1 MTKKKT
7 IIIIAV
13 ATTIALLSV
22 YGVHI
27 VKTDTFPENSVI
39 NGTEIGNM
47 TADEAEIALTDTAN
61 KIKVRNDNEDPKNIK
76 LAFEYERHHLKKL
89 IKLAAA
95 NPLTARKL
103 KLGEVNMDM
112 KVKDGAKESAKI
124 LSQSELSD
132 EDSDSKDA
140 YIDFEKMSI
149 VKEEYGNKLDYDKLT
164 KDIAIY
170 IEQGK
175 PGGTFKFKG
184 EDYIKLPAVYAT
196 DEDLLDEL
204 KFYKKYIGQGLNLI
218 YPDGSAV
225 FVGPEKLKKIVDYV
239 DGEPK
244 FSEKEA
250 EKLVAEYKNYTPASC
265 TVKTLNGDKS
275 LANYVLSAPVNTD
288 EAKTLVLE
296 ALRDFK
302 TEIQLSSMDSIDL
315 PDTRVEINLSSQT
328 CTFVRDGKK
337 KFSCNIV
344 SGTNGHRTPEGIFE
358 VSYKERNVDL
368 KGEND
373 DGSKYS
379 SHVDYWMPFNGG
391 IGLHDADWRSS
402 FGGDIYVYNGSHGC
416 VNMPPKYAKK
426 LYNSIGAGTVV
437 IVYS

>member
-13 ATTIALLSV
+13 ATTVALLSV

-27 VKTDTFPENSVI
+27 VKADTFPENSVI

-61 KIKVRNDNEDPKNIK
+61 KIKVRNDNEDPQNIK
-76 LAFEYERHHLKKL
+76 LAFEYEKHHLKKL

-265 TVKTLNGDKS
+265 TVKTL
-275 LANYVLSAPVNTD
+275 
-288 EAKTLVLE
+288 
-296 ALRDFK
+296 
-302 TEIQLSSMDSIDL
+302 
-315 PDTRVEINLSSQT
+315 
-328 CTFVRDGKK
+328 DGKK

-358 VSYKERNVDL
+358 VSYKERNVYL

-402 FGGDIYVYNGSHGC
+402 FGGDIYIYNGSHGC

-426 LYNSIGAGTVV
+426 LYNSIEAGTVV